1 MAKKAEFPAPWQL
14 TGSGVIIFFP
24 SDKKR
29 VLESGMLS
37 PEDAAAFRGGFG
49 AIMLVRYEKADC
61 GPYDELL
68 YIPGIFEHHGRKYQ
82 RITKIFV
89 SSKESVEWGRR
100 NWAIPKELAAFDWRQ
115 GEREWHIDVKQPESG
130 ASIYSVS
137 LSPRFFSF
145 PVTTAILPWSL
156 LQKQEPKYT
165 DGSPFYLETR
175 PSGHGSAKIAFIDR
189 VEGSRAMPDYHSVSH
204 APRIALAISPFQM
217 TFPVAKTVR
226 D

>member
-1 MAKKAEFPAPWQL
+1 MGKKAEFPAPWEL
-14 TGSGVIIFFP
+14 MGSGVIIFFP

-29 VLESGMLS
+29 VLESGLLNA
-37 PEDAAAFRGGFG
+37 EDAAAFRGGFG
-49 AIMLVRYEKADC
+49 AIMLVHYDKTNC

-68 YIPGIFEHHGRKYQ
+68 YIPGLFEHKGRKYQ

-100 NWAIPKELAAFDWRQ
+100 NWAIPKELAQFDWRQ
-115 GEREWHIDVKQPESG
+115 GEREWHIDVRQPESG
-130 ASIYSVS
+130 KSIYSVS
-137 LSPRFFSF
+137 LSPKFFAF
-145 PVTTAILPWSL
+145 PVTTAILPWAL

-165 DGSPFYLETR
+165 EGSPFYLEAR
-175 PSGHGSAKIAFIDR
+175 PSGKGSGKIAFIDR
-189 VEGSRAMPDYHSVSH
+189 VEGSREIPDYHDVSH
-204 APRIALAISPFQM
+204 GPRIAVAISPFEI

>member
-29 VLESGMLS
+29 VLESGILS

-49 AIMLVRYEKADC
+49 AVMLVHYEKADC

-68 YIPGIFEHHGRKYQ
+68 YIPGLFEHNGRKYQ

-100 NWAIPKELAAFDWRQ
+100 NWAIPKELAHFDWRQ
-115 GEREWHIDVKQPESG
+115 GEREWHIDVKQPDSG

-145 PVTTAILPWSL
+145 PVTTAILPWSV

-165 DGSPFYLETR
+165 EGSPFYLETR
-175 PSGHGSAKIAFIDR
+175 PSGKGSAKIAFIDR
-189 VEGSRAMPDYHSVSH
+189 VEGSREIPDYHSVSH
-204 APRIALAISPFQM
+204 GPRIALAISPFHM